1 MTRSLLRS
9 SAHCCA
15 LAGVWLTMLTG
26 TVPAEPP
33 AATAVAEKPVAAGQS
48 GATPTGGRVGY
59 TLILWGCEDPVIK
72 ALGIEGHKTLGG
84 PYLGTWHD
92 IKGAKAIGKG
102 RLDGLERGDFDML
115 LVATPHCY
123 PGAEPWAGAMG
134 LESTPAILATAGSK
148 NNPNFR
154 LVWQTWFWPHE
165 EVRGSKKMS
174 LALSSRSVAPERIAD
189 LEKLA
194 GEVNEKLGR
203 QVMVIS
209 PAGEAVRD
217 LVTMVA
223 EGKFPGISEPFD
235 LWVNADM
242 WQPGLHIRSLI
253 AYVNVATMYGVS
265 PIGSNPDFSGLTF
278 GGGKAPK
285 GTVADLTP
293 ITDEQRAILQRIA
306 WDAVTRFPVSGVK
319 AAPAKP

>member
-1 MTRSLLRS
+1 MVRSPIRSLLGVF
-9 SAHCCA
+9 A
-15 LAGVWLTMLTG
+15 LGWAGLNMLTG
-26 TVPAEPP
+26 TSSAEPP
-33 AATAVAEKPVAAGQS
+33 AAVAEKPVDAKQS
-48 GATPTGGRVGY
+48 GAKQAGGRVGY
-59 TLILWGCEDPVIK
+59 TLILWGCEDMVIK
-72 ALGIEGHKTLGG
+72 ALGIEGHKALGG

-123 PGAEPWAGAMG
+123 PGAEQWAGAMG

-165 EVRGSKKMS
+165 EVRGSKKMNV
-174 LALSSRSVAPERIAD
+174 ALSNRGAAPNAD
-189 LEKLA
+189 LEKLVA
-194 GEVNEKLGR
+194 EVNEKHGR
-203 QVMVIS
+203 QVMVVS
-209 PAGEAVRD
+209 PAAEAVSN

-223 EGKFPGISEPFD
+223 EGKFPGVSEPFD

-242 WQPGLHIRSLI
+242 WQPGLHVRSLI
-253 AYVNVATMYGVS
+253 ASVNVATMYGVS
-265 PIGSNPDFSGLTF
+265 PIGSTPDFSGLKF
-278 GGGKAPK
+278 GGGKAPV
-285 GTVADLTP
+285 GTFADLTP
-293 ITDEQRAILQRIA
+293 VTDEQRAILQRIA
-306 WDAVTRFPVSGVK
+306 WEAVTRSPVSGVK